1 MRVVLRKVTSTPLD
15 FSIKFNEVSFKGY
28 LEYYKGKLILLNAD
42 MKGSLMTQCDVCG
55 DEFCMDL
62 SEKVEFLISDGL
74 YEDDGNL
81 DLDVVESFDGQVD
94 MEELLHSEIELI
106 KSDYRSCERCKEEN
120 LVTEMVF

>member
-15 FSIKFNEVSFKGY
+15 FSLKSNEISFKGY

-42 MKGSLMTQCDVCG
+42 IKGSLETQCDVCG
-55 DEFCMDL
+55 DEFCMNL

-74 YEDDGNL
+74 YEDDGSL

-94 MEELLHSEIELI
+94 MEELFTSEIELI
-106 KSDYRSCERCKEEN
+106 KSDYHSCDSCKEQD
-120 LVTEMVF
+120 LVTLAVL

>member
-15 FSIKFNEVSFKGY
+15 FSLKSNEISFKGY
-28 LEYYKGKLILLNAD
+28 LEYYKEKLILLNANI
-42 MKGSLMTQCDVCG
+42 KGSLKTQCDVCG

-74 YEDDGNL
+74 YEDDGSL

-94 MEELLHSEIELI
+94 MEELFTSEIELI
-106 KSDYRSCERCKEEN
+106 KSDYHSCDSCKEQD
-120 LVTEMVF
+120 LVTLAVL